1 MTAVGD
7 GHLLHVEG
15 LTKTFGALRAVE
27 GVRFAVAPGQI
38 YAIIGPN
45 GAGKTTVFNLITGST
60 SATAGSV
67 RFKGGE
73 VLGRPEHEVTN
84 LGLARTYQNLRLF
97 HNMTVREN
105 VMVGRHCRSRTGI
118 RDVLF
123 RTARQRQEEAAI
135 AEQATHLLRFVGIEE
150 YAEELARSIPYGSQK
165 RLEIARA
172 LATEPNL
179 LLLDEPAAGMNPQ
192 ETADLIAL
200 IERIRKEG
208 RTILLIEHDMRVVMG
223 ISDQILVLDHGV
235 TIAEGTPSQIQR
247 DERVIEAYLGRR
259 SVRGPA

>member
-1 MTAVGD
+1 MGD
-7 GHLLHVEG
+7 GHLLQVEG
-15 LTKTFGALRAVE
+15 LTKAFGALRAVE
-27 GVRFAVAPGQI
+27 GVRFAISPGQV

-45 GAGKTTVFNLITGST
+45 GAGKTTVFNLITGAIP
-60 SATAGSV
+60 ATAGSV

-73 VLGRPEHEVTN
+73 VLGRPEHEVTI

-105 VMVGRHCRSRTGI
+105 VMVGRHCRTRTGI
-118 RDVLF
+118 RDALF
-123 RTARQRQEEAAI
+123 HTSRQRQEEAAI
-135 AEQATHLLRFVGIEE
+135 VEQTTRLLHFVGIEE
-150 YAEELARSIPYGSQK
+150 YAEELAKSIPYGSQK

-172 LATEPNL
+172 LATEPHL

-200 IERIRKEG
+200 IERIRREG

-235 TIAEGTPSQIQR
+235 TIAEGTPGQIQR

-259 SVRGPA
+259 SVRGAT